1 MTNEEIKAKAEKLHK
16 ILNIYMEYLSPPEG
30 PSIYFPQPPPSEV
43 KSARESIRLK
53 HLTDDPDVRVIAHR
67 ISSIVFQQAKETM
80 ASLAE
85 PEICMEA
92 IKELAEFQNDAL
104 YKEWFASEEEAERQ
118 SRSEDID

>member
-16 ILNIYMEYLSPPEG
+16 ILNVYMEYLSPLDG
-30 PSIYFPQPPPSEV
+30 PSIYPSHPPTSEV

-53 HLTDDPDVRVIAHR
+53 HLTDDQDVRVIAHR